1 MPNFTADQAAP
12 FVSWAAITP
21 SDTVNMPAGCRS
33 VYVGGAGNI
42 AALSWDDKL
51 VTFTAVPVGTV
62 LPIQAKRIN
71 TTNTTATLLIALY

>member
-12 FVSWAAITP
+12 AVSWTAVTT

-33 VYVGGAGNI
+33 IYVGGAGNI
-42 AALSWDDKL
+42 VAVGWDNT
-51 VTFTAVPVGTV
+51 VATFTAVPAGTV

-71 TTNTTATLLIALY
+71 ATNTTATLMIAMY